1 MEQISLDSA
10 LEISDAV
17 GCRELDGEAVLE
29 QHGRL
34 RAVFERML
42 PECAVDPDVLK
53 RGLIRLVERFGDQ
66 GLGTMG

>member
-1 MEQISLDSA
+1 MEQNS
-10 LEISDAV
+10 
-17 GCRELDGEAVLE
+17 LDGEAVLE

-42 PECAVDPDVLK
+42 PECGVDPDVLE

-66 GLGTMG
+66 GLGTM